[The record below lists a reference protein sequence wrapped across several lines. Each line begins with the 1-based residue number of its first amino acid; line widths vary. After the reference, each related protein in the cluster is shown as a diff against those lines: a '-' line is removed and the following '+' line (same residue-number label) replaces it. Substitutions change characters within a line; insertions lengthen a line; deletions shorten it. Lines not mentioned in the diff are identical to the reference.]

1 MGDIS
6 PLALHAAATSVMC
19 FAWSRIGTLPYDEMI
34 SKQKGGQLQFLTIQA
49 LVGSWLYMGLCLIVD
64 FFPVVLSF
72 EWAFVVKRM
81 LLMVALP
88 LAFVVTAIYWS
99 LYIFCPTLILRPE
112 NDEPT
117 PPGVAPKLIRP
128 PLHVDLAMHVAPFI
142 SLLTDFLLFEHKFS
156 HEHLNNF
163 GPVALLF
170 YGISYACWVEY
181 CAFHN
186 GVFPYPFLTLNPFR
200 GRAVV
205 YTCVTVLAFGSLRLL
220 NCLHP

>member
-49 LVGSWLYMGLCLIVD
+49 L
-64 FFPVVLSF
+64 
-72 EWAFVVKRM
+72 RM

-205 YTCVTVLAFGSLRLL
+205 YTCVTVLATLDREVSL
-220 NCLHP
+220 H